1 MNGQPTVDAYRQAL
15 TTSAVFD
22 RTVAGRVRVTGRDRL
37 DFLHRLSTQDLKAL
51 PVGRI
56 ASTILTTPI
65 ARIVDRIDVLNLGEE
80 LLLLTGAGRSTAV
93 RKWLTGYIFFRDEVK
108 LQDVA
113 AERGELVLVGPSAQS
128 VLGAALPGS
137 RLPAEAEVV
146 VSDDVVV
153 ARLSVLG
160 DAGFVVLPPTASV
173 PHWLDRLEAHGA
185 ARGDQATFEQLRVRA
200 GEPAA
205 SRELTEDYIPLE
217 LDLWGSVSF
226 NKGCYIGQEILAR
239 MESRGK
245 LARRLRGLRAEA
257 PLAEGAEVRALGAD
271 GAPTGSALGAVTS
284 AADLPDL
291 GAAGLAVL
299 RAAVEPGVTVD
310 AGGVR
315 ATVVELPFTA

>member
-1 MNGQPTVDAYRQAL
+1 MSVDVYRQAL
-15 TTSAVFD
+15 TTAVVFD
-22 RTVAGRVRVTGRDRL
+22 RSAAGRVRVTGRDRL

-51 PVGRI
+51 PAGRV

-80 LLLLTGAGRSTAV
+80 LLLLTGIGRSTAV

-108 LQDVA
+108 LLDVA
-113 AERGELVLVGPSAQS
+113 GERGELVLVGPAAEP
-128 VLGAALPGS
+128 VLGAALPGAH
-137 RLPAEAEVV
+137 LPAEGEVV
-146 VSDDVVV
+146 VIDDVPI
-153 ARLSVLG
+153 ARLTVLG
-160 DAGFVVLPPTASV
+160 GAGFVILPPTASV
-173 PHWLDRLEAHGA
+173 SQWLELLEGRGA
-185 ARGDQATFEQLRVRA
+185 TRGDEAGFEQLRVRA

-205 SRELTEDYIPLE
+205 SHELTDDYIPLE

-257 PLAEGAEVRALGAD
+257 PLAVGAEVRALGED

-299 RAAVEPGVTVD
+299 RAAVEPGAAVD

-315 ATVVELPFTA
+315 ATVVELPFTT